1 MKASILLAIKR
12 EKRNR
17 RSDGF
22 RDGLHGK
29 RETKSL
35 SDAVITHVT
44 QVTVEDAPVTKLEE
58 ATELEDAPV
67 TKLEEP
73 ATEDTRSLR
82 EIWDQEC
89 DVFISYKTFLQRVKT
104 QKWDLQ
110 KALHTPKAR

>member
-12 EKRNR
+12 EQRNR
-17 RSDGF
+17 RSNGF
-22 RDGLHGK
+22 IEGLNDK
-29 RETKSL
+29 QATKTP

-44 QVTVEDAPVTKLEE
+44 QVTVEDPAPVTKLEE
-58 ATELEDAPV
+58 
-67 TKLEEP
+67 

-82 EIWDQEC
+82 EIWEQEC
-89 DVFISYKTFLQRVKT
+89 DVGISYKTFLQRLQT

>member
-12 EKRNR
+12 EQRNR
-17 RSDGF
+17 RSDGL
-22 RDGLHGK
+22 RGRLYDK
-29 RETKSL
+29 QAEKSK

-44 QVTVEDAPVTKLEE
+44 QVTVEEPAPM
-58 ATELEDAPV
+58 

-73 ATEDTRSLR
+73 TTEDTRSIR

>member
-12 EKRNR
+12 EQRNR

-29 RETKSL
+29 RETKTL

-44 QVTVEDAPVTKLEE
+44 QVTVEDATEKADEIEE
-58 ATELEDAPV
+58 ATDDV
-67 TKLEEP
+67 
-73 ATEDTRSLR
+73 RSLR
-82 EIWDQEC
+82 EIWEQEC
-89 DVFISYKTFLQRVKT
+89 DVGISYKTFLQRVKT

>member
-12 EKRNR
+12 EQRNR
-17 RSDGF
+17 RSNQLS
-22 RDGLHGK
+22 DGLHGK

-44 QVTVEDAPVTKLEE
+44 QVTVEDAPM
-58 ATELEDAPV
+58 TELEDAPM
-67 TKLEEP
+67 TELEEP